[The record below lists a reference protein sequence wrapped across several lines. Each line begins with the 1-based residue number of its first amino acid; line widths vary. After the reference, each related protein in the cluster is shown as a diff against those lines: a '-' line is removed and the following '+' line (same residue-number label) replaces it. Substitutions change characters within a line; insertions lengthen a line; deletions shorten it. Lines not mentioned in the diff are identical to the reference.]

1 MICPKCKSGNVSVID
16 SRPQE
21 SGHRRR
27 RYRRNNCDRRFYT
40 IETYAEE
47 VRRHTEQIVDY
58 IINDAGELD
67 YRDNHGELIR
77 RRECQERKAGANDA
91 ESWSYCG
98 KTGYNVDPDD
108 YCSRARKVK

>member
-27 RYRRNNCDRRFYT
+27 RYRCNNCDRRFST

-47 VRRHTEQIVDY
+47 VQRHTEQIVDY
-58 IINDAGELD
+58 IINDSGELD
-67 YRDNHGELIR
+67 YCDNHGELIR
-77 RRECQERKAGANDA
+77 CRECQRWDVGESDT
-91 ESWSYCG
+91 ESWSRCQRS
-98 KTGYNVDPDD
+98 KLDVTPDD
-108 YCSRARKVK
+108 YCSRPLKIQ